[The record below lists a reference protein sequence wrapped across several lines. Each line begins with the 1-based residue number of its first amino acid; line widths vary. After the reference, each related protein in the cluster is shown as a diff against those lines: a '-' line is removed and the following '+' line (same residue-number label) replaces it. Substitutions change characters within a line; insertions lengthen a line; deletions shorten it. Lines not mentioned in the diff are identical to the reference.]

1 MRNLPPKSTDI
12 NEEITRT
19 LLLKLADMSMSPG
32 TRQHLIAG
40 YGIPPQKLKA
50 LVAMSPVEMHALA
63 KESGVQDLVQ
73 PIVERCLGYGIPAD
87 AWKYLSLNACRG
99 FMNTFFCVTKPQYT
113 QWTKKLP
120 IKKEFSQRVV
130 PLDKEEAVFLLLI
143 EYGGEQK
150 RQGSFCTEPNV
161 RNLTKEDIYEIAMS
175 SGLSIRA
182 IWHECERWRALK

>member
-99 FMNTFFCVTKPQYT
+99 FMNTFFGVTKPQYT

-120 IKKEFSQRVV
+120 IKKRVFSTCC
-130 PLDKEEAVFLLLI
+130 P
-143 EYGGEQK
+143 
-150 RQGSFCTEPNV
+150 
-161 RNLTKEDIYEIAMS
+161 
-175 SGLSIRA
+175 SG
-182 IWHECERWRALK
+182 